1 MLQWLLLTEN
11 DASKTIRTSRVT
23 KILFAGCLK
32 VTQCILQPACEAHIG
47 YQPLFFFYAEWPLF
61 TVMIKVQSLIIY
73 WMDEYNVYQRLFV
86 LNGTH
91 TAMAGYNMY
100 IYKCRKSKNVANLLE
115 HMAIDK
121 LMSMR
126 PDDPTCGLD
135 KGIYLVHAC
144 RQISGPVMVIWVI
157 GSLVKWPVSQGYQS
171 IVFQNNI

>member
-1 MLQWLLLTEN
+1 MGYKDSIRWM
-11 DASKTIRTSRVT
+11 SKSNTMYTST
-23 KILFAGCLK
+23 CLWS
-32 VTQCILQPACEAHIG
+32 TYRIPTFG
-47 YQPLFFFYAEWPLF
+47 FFYAEWPLF

-171 IVFQNNI
+171 IVFQNHI